1 MGKKNKIV
9 ELKVR
14 FVNSCCLLFIIII
27 IIIII
32 IIVSVTVKS
41 NYLQT
46 KHLEILKAKKNLKK
60 KLKKKWGQK
69 AAVKLG

>member
-1 MGKKNKIV
+1 MMRKKVGKKIKIV

-41 NYLQT
+41 NCL
-46 KHLEILKAKKNLKK
+46 
-60 KLKKKWGQK
+60 
-69 AAVKLG
+69 

>member
-1 MGKKNKIV
+1 MGKKIKIVEKKIIKKVKDCGKKSGAKKSGKKNKIV

-32 IIVSVTVKS
+32 IIVSVTAKS
-41 NYLQT
+41 NCL
-46 KHLEILKAKKNLKK
+46 
-60 KLKKKWGQK
+60 
-69 AAVKLG
+69 